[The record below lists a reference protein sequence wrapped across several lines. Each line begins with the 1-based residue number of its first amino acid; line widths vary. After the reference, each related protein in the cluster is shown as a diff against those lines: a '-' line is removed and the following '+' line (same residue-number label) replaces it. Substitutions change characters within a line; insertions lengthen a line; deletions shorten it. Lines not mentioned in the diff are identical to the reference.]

1 VAHELNNPLQGV
13 IGFTELLIGAETR
26 PEVRTD
32 LQHVRADGERAATIV
47 RHLLAF
53 ARRSALERSV
63 ADLNEIARSTLAL
76 RTYEL
81 RTGDIAVHERYEHQ
95 LPLIT
100 VNREEIQQ
108 VVLNLILNAEHA
120 IKGTGMPGTIS
131 VRTGQTADSAFL
143 EVADDGPGVPAALAN
158 RIFEPFFTT
167 KAVGE
172 GTGLGL
178 SVSFG
183 IAEAHGGSLS
193 LASTDHGACF
203 TLKLPLTAAMEMN
216 SSDAAVLAARQG

>member
-1 VAHELNNPLQGV
+1 MQ
-13 IGFTELLIGAETR
+13 
-26 PEVRTD
+26 
-32 LQHVRADGERAATIV
+32 
-47 RHLLAF
+47 
-53 ARRSALERSV
+53 
-63 ADLNEIARSTLAL
+63 
-76 RTYEL
+76 
-81 RTGDIAVHERYEHQ
+81 ERYEDQ
-95 LPLIT
+95 LPLVT

-120 IKGTGMPGTIS
+120 IKGTGKPGTIC

-143 EVADDGPGVPAALAN
+143 EVADDGPGVPAALAH

-167 KAVGE
+167 KSVGE

-193 LASTDHGACF
+193 LSSTDRGACF
-203 TLKLPLTAAMEMN
+203 TLKLPLTAAMEMDR
-216 SSDAAVLAARQG
+216 SDASVLAAHPA

>member
-1 VAHELNNPLQGV
+1 LASPSCSLEPKH
-13 IGFTELLIGAETR
+13 A
-26 PEVRTD
+26 

-53 ARRSALERSV
+53 ARRSALERSI

-81 RTGDIAVHERYEHQ
+81 RTGDIAVQERYEDE

-108 VVLNLILNAEHA
+108 VVLNLILNAEQA
-120 IKGTGMPGTIS
+120 IKATGLPGKIC
-131 VRTGQTADSAFL
+131 VRTGHTADSAFL

-167 KAVGE
+167 KSVGE

-193 LASTDHGACF
+193 LASSGRGACF
-203 TLKLPLTAAMEMN
+203 TLKLPLAAAMEMD
-216 SSDAAVLAARQG
+216 SSNASVLAARPA